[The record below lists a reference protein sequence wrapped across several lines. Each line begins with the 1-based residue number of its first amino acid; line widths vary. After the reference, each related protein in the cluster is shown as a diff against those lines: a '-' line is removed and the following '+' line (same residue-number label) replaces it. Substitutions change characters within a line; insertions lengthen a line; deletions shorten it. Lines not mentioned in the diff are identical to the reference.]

1 MASRDLT
8 KAEQDNVLAYMRFL
22 RVNLGSWRR
31 VERAVPLS
39 HSARVEIT
47 AGRCSVTSSMAFRIA
62 KVFSVSLYDILAGTA
77 LPPGTCRHCGHP
89 Q

>member
-22 RVNLGSWRR
+22 RVHLGSWRR

-39 HSARVEIT
+39 HSFRSEIT
-47 AGRCSVTSSMAFRIA
+47 AGKAPVTSAMAFRIA
-62 KVFSVSLYDILAGTA
+62 KVFNVSMYEVLSGTA
-77 LPPGTCRHCGHP
+77 LPPGTCRHCGNP